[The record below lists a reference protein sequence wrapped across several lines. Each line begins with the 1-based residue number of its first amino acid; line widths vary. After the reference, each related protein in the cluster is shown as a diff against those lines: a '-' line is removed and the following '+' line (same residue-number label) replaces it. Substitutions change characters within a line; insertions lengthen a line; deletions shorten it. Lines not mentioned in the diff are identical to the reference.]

1 MGETDDIFNTT
12 CDAASDVLFTYSGF
26 SMVAMFLVLRSS
38 HRPHSRVHKGVRVRS
53 RGHPHD
59 FGGGV
64 RRMRAFLAEPHS
76 LAAMFPVLSRGLNDT
91 VKKSNKLVV

>member
-1 MGETDDIFNTT
+1 
-12 CDAASDVLFTYSGF
+12 
-26 SMVAMFLVLRSS
+26 MVAVFLVLRSS
-38 HRPHSRVHKGVRVRS
+38 HRPHSRVHKGVRLRS

-64 RRMRAFLAEPHS
+64 HRMRAFLAEPHS
-76 LAAMFPVLSRGLNDT
+76 LAAMFPVLSRALDDT